1 MITLKEL
8 RQRARNSLDNKIFSE
23 TWLFALLACA
33 IVALAYVVLETS
45 SALALV
51 SLFICGCFDFGLCTY
66 FLHNARGQKNK
77 SDLKPILCGFSEDI
91 GRNIIAGLLVSIFT
105 ALWTLLLIVPGII
118 KYYAYSMT
126 FYIMRDNPG
135 ISAYDAIKESEKM
148 MKGYKMKAFLLDLS
162 FIGWLIVGAL
172 CLGVGTLWVAP
183 YMLSAKTELYE
194 YIRLNPINTEDTTTA
209 NA

>member
-1 MITLKEL
+1 MYL
-8 RQRARNSLDNKIFSE
+8 S
-23 TWLFALLACA
+23 
-33 IVALAYVVLETS
+33 IVLVVFGGCLE
-45 SALALV
+45 
-51 SLFICGCFDFGLCTY
+51 FGLCAY
-66 FLHNARGQKNK
+66 FLNNARAQENK
-77 SDLKPILCGFSEDI
+77 ADLKQLFKGFTTNI
-91 GRNIIAGLLVSIFT
+91 GKNIVAGLLVAVFT
-105 ALWTLLLIVPGII
+105 ALWSILFVIPGIV
-118 KYYAYSMT
+118 KSYAYSMT
-126 FYIMRDNPG
+126 FFIMRDNPS